1 MNQAVNYVVIG
12 VTVYL
17 FFFAALTAV
26 NPSYDLMFILF
37 MVGQLL
43 VPYMVYVVLKYG
55 IESEKKFEDS
65 FYEDSSVKR
74 VKERSEI

>member
-12 VTVYL
+12 VTVFL
-17 FFFAALTAV
+17 FFFAALSAF

-37 MVGQLL
+37 MLGQLL

-55 IESEKKFEDS
+55 MESEKKFEDN
-65 FYEDSSVKR
+65 FYEDSSMTR
-74 VKERSEI
+74 VKHDGE